1 MRISRVA
8 RIGILIVCLFVLLI
22 VIQIIQV
29 FLEGLTFKIFD
40 LISKII
46 QTTLIGLV
54 TAFII
59 IKSNK

>member
-29 FLEGLTFKIFD
+29 SFEGLTFKIFD
-40 LISKII
+40 LISQII
-46 QTTLIGLV
+46 QTMLIGLV
-54 TAFII
+54 TSFII